1 MPLLPAARS
10 NDTSRDKWKV
20 LGVVVFG
27 IFMVILD
34 TTVVNVALPTMRDEF
49 HASIGGAQWIVSLYV
64 LTLGILTPVAG
75 YLSDRFGMKRMYLTG
90 LGVFVIGSLGSAMA
104 PTLPVLIMTRSLQ
117 GAGGG
122 IALPLGTAMLFA
134 AFPPREQGF
143 ALGLY
148 GIALLMAPAL
158 GPVLGGYL
166 VDVGLWR
173 WIFFINIPI
182 GTLGVI
188 LGSVLLK
195 ERRSNEKAKADLP
208 GIVTAVIGFGSVL
221 YAASIASYVGWTSAT
236 VVVTFGI
243 GFLALVV
250 FVVLELRRREQPLLE
265 FRLFGSWIF
274 LNATLVG
281 WVTVMALFGA
291 EFLMPLYLQMLRGR
305 TALETGLIL
314 LPLAI
319 VAGIVTPLAGRLYD
333 RIGPRSIVVFGFTI
347 LCINTWQ
354 LSKLTGS
361 TPINFVAFLMAL
373 RGLAFGATVQ
383 STFATALGTVDRMRV
398 ARGSSLIN
406 STRFVVQSIG
416 VAVFAT
422 IIAGAQSPAVRQL
435 TARMTQQPAAEQRG
449 VGLCEST
456 RPTAAIAAI
465 PNSTRVRACDESMTG
480 FESAYRVTFIFA
492 VIALLLS
499 AFLPGWPF
507 RWEGR
512 AQLGAAPSDSSIR
525 AAA

>member
-1 MPLLPAARS
+1 
-10 NDTSRDKWKV
+10 
-20 LGVVVFG
+20 
-27 IFMVILD
+27 
-34 TTVVNVALPTMRDEF
+34 
-49 HASIGGAQWIVSLYV
+49 
-64 LTLGILTPVAG
+64 
-75 YLSDRFGMKRMYLTG
+75 
-90 LGVFVIGSLGSAMA
+90 
-104 PTLPVLIMTRSLQ
+104 
-117 GAGGG
+117 
-122 IALPLGTAMLFA
+122 
-134 AFPPREQGF
+134 
-143 ALGLY
+143 
-148 GIALLMAPAL
+148 
-158 GPVLGGYL
+158 
-166 VDVGLWR
+166 
-173 WIFFINIPI
+173 
-182 GTLGVI
+182 
-188 LGSVLLK
+188 
-195 ERRSNEKAKADLP
+195 
-208 GIVTAVIGFGSVL
+208 
-221 YAASIASYVGWTSAT
+221 
-236 VVVTFGI
+236 
-243 GFLALVV
+243 
-250 FVVLELRRREQPLLE
+250 
-265 FRLFGSWIF
+265 
-274 LNATLVG
+274 
-281 WVTVMALFGA
+281 
-291 EFLMPLYLQMLRGR
+291 
-305 TALETGLIL
+305 
-314 LPLAI
+314 
-319 VAGIVTPLAGRLYD
+319 
-333 RIGPRSIVVFGFTI
+333 VVFGFTI